1 MLIMLHECIDVS
13 QSWFKN
19 DYRIS
24 NFTNNVINNLKF
36 FICILFFLYTLSMTL
51 DNYIDLTLIE
61 TLLVELRRNIYIFFS
76 VEVGRIYFSSNSRI
90 WLLLHRKS
98 YYLFYV
104 SWCYITRKLSNKN
117 QFVNIKIISC
127 NNN

>member
-1 MLIMLHECIDVS
+1 
-13 QSWFKN
+13 
-19 DYRIS
+19 
-24 NFTNNVINNLKF
+24 
-36 FICILFFLYTLSMTL
+36 MTL